1 MSHRFGITSR
11 RKCEKK
17 SVKEDG
23 KMEEEKGIN
32 NKLVG

>member
-1 MSHRFGITSR
+1 LELPPEENV
-11 RKCEKK
+11 KKK

>member
-1 MSHRFGITSR
+1 L
-11 RKCEKK
+11 ELPPEENVKK